1 MSFRS
6 FFTLFGLFLATVSLN
21 AQSIDLPGLDDGPKT
36 QVSASLLSEVSAA
49 APGEAFRV
57 AVKVVHAA
65 GSHTYGKVL
74 PPEIIGKPTKLIWT
88 LPEGWKM
95 EELPW
100 PAVHPFKGLDGA
112 PSEGYEGTVYLPA
125 KIIPPANAVIG
136 STSELQVKVDGL
148 VCDDKSCMPFKQE
161 AKINLT
167 LASSSQANTEQ
178 AAIFD
183 KLPALEKTTAET
195 PPAKA
200 PSGEAA
206 AAVPPTFLFI
216 MFSAFVGG
224 LILNIMPCV
233 FPVLGI
239 KVVGVVQQ
247 AGEDRKQVVLHG
259 LVYTLGVLVMFWA
272 LGGLVVALGKGWGF
286 QLQSAGFNYALAAFF
301 LIFGLNMAGV
311 FEIGASAV
319 GVGTNLQAKHGL
331 GGSFFSGLLATVVS
345 TPCSAPF
352 LGTAL
357 GVAVKLPAPQ
367 AMLLFT
373 LIGLGLASPFL
384 LLSAFPKL
392 VKVLPRPGAWMESFK
407 QGMSFLL
414 FGTVFYELWVLT
426 GFVEG
431 LPLLWLMLG
440 LVLVALGCWIYGR
453 WSLPHKPARTRL
465 IAVILALT
473 AAAGGLSFGWPQ
485 KLEKPKTIPK
495 PVFEYGLLWEP
506 WSDESVKDYVATGK
520 PVYIDYTA
528 KWCLT
533 CQVNK
538 RIYPDPRIQELFKKH
553 GVVTMRADY
562 THEDADIQKSFE
574 SLGRGAV
581 PVNAL
586 YIPGVKEPLVLPEI
600 LTVDNLSEALGQLQK

>member
-6 FFTLFGLFLATVSLN
+6 FPVALGLFLAAVSLN
-21 AQSIDLPGLDDGPKT
+21 AQSIGLPGLDDGPKT

-57 AVKVVHAA
+57 AVKLVHIP

-100 PAVHPFKGLDGA
+100 PAVHPFKGLDGT

-148 VCDDKSCMPFKQE
+148 VCDDKTCMPFKQE
-161 AKINLT
+161 AKIS
-167 LASSSQANTEQ
+167 LALAYTSQANTEQ

-183 KLPALEKTTAET
+183 KLPALEKTAAET

-200 PSGEAA
+200 ASSEVA

-286 QLQSAGFNYALAAFF
+286 QLQSAGFNYTLAAFF

-311 FEIGASAV
+311 FEIGASAI
-319 GVGTNLQAKHGL
+319 GVGREFAGQARARRLVFLRPAGHGGRHAML
-331 GGSFFSGLLATVVS
+331 RAISRHRARLCGETARAAGHAAVQFDRPRPGQPVPAALSVS
-345 TPCSAPF
+345 QARLRAAKRPVRGWKASSRACPSCCSAPS
-352 LGTAL
+352 
-357 GVAVKLPAPQ
+357 
-367 AMLLFT
+367 
-373 LIGLGLASPFL
+373 ASCC
-384 LLSAFPKL
+384 
-392 VKVLPRPGAWMESFK
+392 
-407 QGMSFLL
+407 
-414 FGTVFYELWVLT
+414 
-426 GFVEG
+426 
-431 LPLLWLMLG
+431 
-440 LVLVALGCWIYGR
+440 GC
-453 WSLPHKPARTRL
+453 
-465 IAVILALT
+465 
-473 AAAGGLSFGWPQ
+473 
-485 KLEKPKTIPK
+485 
-495 PVFEYGLLWEP
+495 
-506 WSDESVKDYVATGK
+506 
-520 PVYIDYTA
+520 
-528 KWCLT
+528 
-533 CQVNK
+533 
-538 RIYPDPRIQELFKKH
+538 
-553 GVVTMRADY
+553 
-562 THEDADIQKSFE
+562 
-574 SLGRGAV
+574 
-581 PVNAL
+581 
-586 YIPGVKEPLVLPEI
+586 
-600 LTVDNLSEALGQLQK
+600 